1 MEKPPRIL
9 IVDDEPFNI
18 DYVEQEL
25 EDLNYETSSAGNGR
39 EALEQ
44 VAKDPPD
51 VILLDILMPEMDG
64 FQVLRHLKTDRV
76 LRNIP
81 VIVVSALSDMQS
93 IVKAVK
99 FGAEDYL
106 AKPFDPVLLKARLAA
121 SVGNKRLRDRELLY
135 SKQMEQELELAWQVQ
150 SGFLPT
156 TVVEIP
162 DWQIAATLQQSR
174 QTSGDFY
181 DLIPLE
187 NGLYGIL
194 VADVAG
200 KGMAAALYMVL
211 SRTLIR
217 TYSIQYPMHPEHV
230 LSATNQRL
238 LSDIK
243 TGHFVTVFYGILDPI
258 KGLLKYC
265 NAGHN
270 PPLHIKASATQDVRF
285 LKRTGMIL
293 GVIEG
298 EEWKQEQIQIDPGDS
313 LLIYSDGVIDARN
326 IHGKSFDME
335 RLLQTLLANAGHPAQ
350 EIQDA
355 LLGELSGFV
364 KNAPSFD
371 DITLITITRDKGT

>member
-1 MEKPPRIL
+1 MGKPARVL

-25 EDLNYETSSAGNGR
+25 EDLGYETISAENGR
-39 EALEQ
+39 KALEQ
-44 VAKDPPD
+44 VAQDSPD

-64 FQVLRHLKTDRV
+64 FQVLEHLKADNE

-81 VIVVSALSDMQS
+81 VIVVSALSDMKN
-93 IVKAVK
+93 IVKAVGL
-99 FGAEDYL
+99 GAEDYL

-121 SVGNKRLRDRELLY
+121 SVENKRLRDMEIMY

-156 TVVEIP
+156 DSLDIP
-162 DWQIAATLQQSR
+162 GWQIAATLRQSR

-187 NGLYGIL
+187 NGQYGIL
-194 VADVAG
+194 VADVAD

-217 TYSIQYPMHPEHV
+217 TYSIQHPQDPARV
-230 LSATNQRL
+230 LTATNKRL

-243 TGHFVTVFYGILDPI
+243 TGHFVTVFYSILDPI
-258 KGLLKYC
+258 SGLLKYC

-270 PPLHIKASATQDVRF
+270 PPLHIKAAADTEAQLLS
-285 LKRTGMIL
+285 RTGMAL
-293 GVIEG
+293 GVLEVAA
-298 EEWKQEQIQIDPGDS
+298 WKQEQIKINSGDT
-313 LLIYSDGVIDARN
+313 LVIYSDGVIDARDV
-326 IHGKSFDME
+326 HGKTFEME
-335 RLLQTLLANAGHPAQ
+335 GLLSSLHAKAGHPAK
-350 EIQDA
+350 EVHGA
-355 LLGELSGFV
+355 LLADLSEFV
-364 KNAPSFD
+364 GSAQPFD
-371 DITLITITRDKGT
+371 DITVITITRD